1 VNKFNEQNSK
11 LRNTGLIAE
20 K

>member
-1 VNKFNEQNSK
+1 VKKFNEQNSK